1 MQQALQIF
9 LKDSRQFR
17 YPILLLLA
25 WTATFAAA
33 STHDWPIDSNAMSG
47 EPLFAIAVRTLAA
60 YLFPIAWC
68 YLIAQ
73 VIHADGLAD
82 HRQFWLTRPYHRGS
96 LAAAKAMFMLSYLMI
111 PLILAQAAIVVF
123 SGLPLS
129 PYLGALVW
137 NQVLLIV
144 VLALPAAAAAGMTS
158 TLGQFV
164 ISALLVPAVLFVSGG
179 RLLRPWGSLEW
190 TRLTV
195 AAVAIVVVTM
205 AILIVQ
211 FARRRTSVS
220 LRIAVLGALA
230 APALALLFPWQAAF
244 AIQSHVTGEWDGAL
258 QAELEAPL
266 PRRAGV
272 PSRLRDGVQL
282 YFHVSGLPPDLRSVC
297 EAREIAIELPDGRQ
311 WTTSTITGASHMTPE
326 GQCPVGLPVPRW
338 VLDAAGDGTVTLR
351 AVLYNTVFSVL
362 RVTNVPVGPLTPTRT
377 EAGFCVAYPRDLPVP
392 LPAQLLCRTAFRQRP
407 VLHWSPY
414 DRAGYSPFPG
424 ELVLQPVRERG
435 LISQGRTEIPVGT
448 REPVGHVR
456 MVVRAEGVRLRDYQ
470 FGR

>member
-33 STHDWPIDSNAMSG
+33 STNDWPIDGNDMSG
-47 EPLFAIAVRTLAA
+47 DPLFARGVRALAA
-60 YLFPIAWC
+60 YVFPIAWC

-82 HRQFWLTRPYHRGS
+82 YRQFWLTRPYHRGS
-96 LAAAKAMFMLSYLMI
+96 LAAAKAMFVLSYLMV
-111 PLILAQAAIVVF
+111 PLMLAQGAIVVF

-164 ISALLVPAVLFVSGG
+164 VSALLVPAVLYVSGG
-179 RLLRPWGSLEW
+179 LLLRPLGSLGW

-195 AAVAIVVVTM
+195 AAVAIVVMTM
-205 AILIVQ
+205 AILVLQ

-220 LRIAVLGALA
+220 LRVAVLGSLV
-230 APALALLFPWQAAF
+230 APALALLFPWPAAF
-244 AIQSHVTGEWDGAL
+244 AIQSRVTGEWDGAL
-258 QAELEAPL
+258 QAELAAPL
-266 PRRAGV
+266 PRRAGG
-272 PSRLRDGVQL
+272 PSQPRDGVQL
-282 YFHVSGLPPDLRSVC
+282 YFHVSGLPAGLQSVC

-311 WTTSTITGASHMTPE
+311 WATSTITGASHMTPE
-326 GQCPVGLPVPRW
+326 GECPVGLPVPRW

-351 AVLYNTVFSVL
+351 AVLYNTIFSVL
-362 RVTNVPVGPLTPTRT
+362 RVTNVPVGPVTPTRT
-377 EAGFCVAYPRDLPVP
+377 EAGFCVAYPRDRPVP
-392 LPAQLLCRTAFRQRP
+392 LAAHLLCRTAFRQRP

-414 DRAGYSPFPG
+414 DRGGYSPFPG
-424 ELVLQPVRERG
+424 ELALQPVSERG
-435 LISQGRTEIPVGT
+435 LMSQGRTEIAVRT
-448 REPVGHVR
+448 RDPIGHVR
-456 MVVRAEGVRLRDYQ
+456 MRVTAEGVRLPDYQ